1 MKDTVSHYIPL
12 PDPLTSTA
20 PQPLSNNLTMP
31 PLVKLGALVL
41 RTDPALGLT
50 GRHATSQ
57 VLLEAGFE
65 FAFPTLDSA
74 LSDLL

>member
-1 MKDTVSHYIPL
+1 MKALRTHLRRP
-12 PDPLTSTA
+12 PAPLTPA
-20 PQPLSNNLTMP
+20 

-41 RTDPALGLT
+41 RTDPVLGLT
-50 GRHATSQ
+50 GRHATSE